1 MILINSAAY
10 VVPEFQAEVG
20 KIPPC
25 MLPVGNR
32 KLLENQVDVLKKV
45 FPTERIIVSLPESYI
60 LAINEQKLLNQL
72 NIEVLMVPDKFELGE
87 AILYALNAVEN
98 SSSIIRLIHGD
109 TLVQDL
115 PNSSTVDIIGVTESE
130 AQYNWTSEHTDAK
143 KTVWCGFFC
152 FSSRQQLVRSLAL
165 SRGDFK
171 QAVQHYNTHI
181 QLNRV
186 LIKEWYDLG
195 HINTYFISRSAITT
209 QRAFNAL
216 NICNGVLTKT
226 GNPDLKIQAE
236 TNWFNTI
243 PSSLKKYTPQ
253 LLDHGQLDSG
263 KSFYSLEYLPMLPLN
278 ELFVHAR
285 NPANF
290 WEKAFSL
297 ICYFLKSC
305 TKDDLSTQQLDI
317 IEKTTLSLYRDKTLK
332 RLEAYS
338 KENNI
343 DCNKAMFY
351 KNNLLPSLNEIAKH
365 CIEMTL
371 ALPLSPGILH
381 GDLCFS
387 NILFDSRLESIKVI
401 DPRGITESGNI
412 TIFGDQKYDL
422 AKLTHSVIGLYDFII
437 AGRYTLIP
445 SGEANAEIN
454 FDIDERIFNLQE
466 RFFDFKFNGLPEVK
480 AIMPLT
486 ILLFLSMLP
495 LHSDR
500 PDRQEAML
508 VNALRLYF
516 EYILED

>member
-32 KLLENQVDVLKKV
+32 KLLENQVDIIKKV
-45 FPTERIIVSLPESYI
+45 FPNERIIVSLPESYI

-72 NIEVLMVPDKFELGE
+72 SIETIMVPDRFELGE
-87 AILYALNAVEN
+87 SILYVLNAVDN
-98 SSSIIRLIHGD
+98 TSSIIRLIHGD
-109 TLVQDL
+109 TLVQGM
-115 PNSSTVDIIGVTESE
+115 PNSSTVDVIGVAESE
-130 AQYNWTSEHTDAK
+130 AQYNWTSEHNDAK

-165 SRGDFK
+165 SRGNFK

-181 QLNRV
+181 QLNRL
-186 LIKEWYDLG
+186 LIHEWYDLG
-195 HINTYFISRSAITT
+195 HINTYFTSRSTITT

-216 NICNGVLTKT
+216 NICNGILTKT
-226 GNPDLKIQAE
+226 GEPDIKIQAE
-236 TNWFNTI
+236 SNWFNSI

-253 LLDHGQLDSG
+253 LLEYGQLPSG

-290 WEKAFSL
+290 WGKAFYL
-297 ICYFLKSC
+297 ISNFLKSC
-305 TKDDLSTQQLDI
+305 EKKDLNTQQ
-317 IEKTTLSLYRDKTLK
+317 IESIQLTSLALYRDKTLK
-332 RLEAYS
+332 RLQYYCE
-338 KENNI
+338 ENNI

-351 KNNLLPSLNEIAKH
+351 KNNLLPSLSEIALH
-365 CIEMTL
+365 CIKLTL
-371 ALPLSPGILH
+371 ALPLAPGILH

-387 NILFDSRLESIKVI
+387 NILFDSRLVSIKVI
-401 DPRGITESGNI
+401 DPRGITESGEIN
-412 TIFGDQKYDL
+412 IFGDQKYDL
-422 AKLTHSVIGLYDFII
+422 AKLAHSVIGLYDFII
-437 AGRYTLIP
+437 AGRYTLVP
-445 SGEANAEIN
+445 SSETHTEIN

-466 RFFDFKFNGLPEVK
+466 KFFEFKFNDLPNIK
-480 AIMPLT
+480 SIIPLT
-486 ILLFLSMLP
+486 VLLFLSMLP

-508 VNALRLYF
+508 INALRLYS